1 MIMSSHLWWSK
12 DVLMTKPTGN
22 KRGRPPKADL
32 AEIKE
37 KRSVGRPKGEKAI
50 MDEYKLRMLNS
61 PKSSKVLEK
70 VYEVALT
77 DGHPGQMAAMK
88 LVLDRIVPQSAFD
101 VSKSGNGGVPQISI
115 NIAGLNSPTVET
127 VEEVTDVK
135 IKDYYDTE

>member
-1 MIMSSHLWWSK
+1 
-12 DVLMTKPTGN
+12 MTKPSGN
-22 KRGRPPKADL
+22 PKGRPKKSDL
-32 AEIKE
+32 AAIKE
-37 KRSVGRPKGEKAI
+37 NRPVGRPKGEKAI

-101 VSKSGNGGVPQISI
+101 VSKQGGGGVPQISI
-115 NIAGLNSPTVET
+115 NISSLAAPTIET
-127 VEEVTDVK
+127 VEEITDVEV
-135 IKDYYDTE
+135 KDYVDTE